1 LLLHLA
7 ASRSLSKEMRVLR
20 QIGVLVLL
28 LVSCLAPA
36 MACMIPNAEMSAQER
51 ACCRM
56 MKNQCGQMEMP
67 TSHGCCQKTPPSV
80 HNDALNTKTVSFH
93 PAVVPVIW
101 LTASVANPAFAV
113 TGWVEHSDYSPP
125 QSPPPTI
132 TILRI

>member
-1 LLLHLA
+1 MH
-7 ASRSLSKEMRVLR
+7 VLR

-36 MACMIPNAEMSAQER
+36 MACMIPNAEMSTQER

-67 TSHGCCQKTPPSV
+67 ASHGCCQKTLPSV

-101 LTASVANPAFAV
+101 LAASVANPVFTV
-113 TGWVEHSDYSPP
+113 TGWIEYHDSSPP
-125 QSPPPTI
+125 KSPPANVAV
-132 TILRI
+132 LRI